1 VQSLERALGLL
12 RHAQSIEGAGSILR
26 ELQFNEPLLQLD
38 KRARAALKLPDN
50 VRSAG
55 ITSGTDCLRGL
66 ALELTDASDFR
77 QTVGA
82 TAKALSNTA
91 PQFLWIVC
99 AFQRQAAELA
109 ITCWSSTRSGVRVVS
124 LLCRADKLYKS
135 DAETLCALSAVTG
148 ESALVTYS
156 RWLDVLGREAITRRF
171 FSALQA
177 VVAELADSLS
187 ERVPRAE
194 RDELA
199 LLYIS
204 RLIFLSF
211 LETRGWLNGDFG
223 FLGNGYSRCIAERG
237 RYQQKV
243 LEPLF
248 FGTLNTPVR
257 ARSARTK
264 QFGRIPFLNG
274 GLFARSHLEK
284 LRRGSVFADE
294 AFGNAYGSLLSHYR
308 LSGREDSADW
318 SEASID
324 PEILGKTFE
333 ALMAAP
339 DRKTSGAFYTPQGL
353 VEEVTHHA
361 LESLLAARNP
371 MEGLRGIKVLDPAC
385 GSGAFLVHT
394 LERIAVLRKEHGEAG
409 SNADIRRR
417 VLTSSI
423 FGVDLNPM
431 AVWLCELRL
440 WLSIVIESDDTDP
453 MSIAPL
459 PNLDRHIRV
468 GDSLAGGAFDVSH
481 GAHSG
486 SRIVR
491 LRARY
496 TRAVGARK
504 RTLARALDR
513 LERAA
518 AIEVLERERVRL
530 RADRRE
536 LLIAVRARDLFG
548 DRHTPEPDA
557 RSRLVLFR
565 SRVRANAQRIKA
577 LHSGAALPFSF
588 AAHFSDVATAGGF
601 DVIVGNPPWVRV
613 HHIAPSSRERL
624 RGEFTVYRN
633 AAWEHGAFVAGAG
646 RGFAAQIDL
655 AALFVERSYELLS
668 PGGTMALL
676 LPTKLWRSLAG
687 GGVRQ
692 LLLDRTE
699 IISLLDL
706 AESHS
711 EFDAAVY
718 PSLLVA
724 RRRTQPLNRKDS
736 GLGVEDLVPGTDLR
750 GVAINRDSGAEDCAS
765 ITNSRAPVCLTVR
778 TTDGTTRWTCSR
790 ELLPLDVTPG
800 SPWIL
805 LPPPARRAFDRVT
818 SAGVPFYQSDF
829 GRPLLGVKTGCNS
842 AYIVR
847 VDSLDGDVAH
857 ISAGSRIGQIER
869 EMLRPLIRGETL
881 SKWTLTEPRE
891 YLVWPHDEQGQPRR
905 SLPPL
910 ARKWLLP
917 WQDAL
922 SARTDLHGR
931 FPWWSVFRT
940 ESATSDRPRVVSA
953 DFGLTPRATV
963 LEAHEPFVALNS
975 CYVVSC
981 ARSADA
987 YALATILN
995 STLAPAWLNSLAEP
1009 ARGGYRRYLGWTL
1022 SLLPIPANWPRAR
1035 ALLAP
1040 IGERAIRGDVSADDE
1055 ILSAVLDAYQLDFV
1069 RVRRL
1074 LRWTADCD

>member
-1 VQSLERALGLL
+1 MQNLERALGLL
-12 RHAQSIEGAGSILR
+12 RHAQSIEGAASILR
-26 ELQFNEPLLQLD
+26 ELGFNEALLPLD
-38 KRARAALKLPDN
+38 RKARSALKLPDN
-50 VRSAG
+50 VSIAR
-55 ITSGTDCLRGL
+55 ITSGADCLRGL
-66 ALELTDASDFR
+66 VLELTGASDFR

-99 AFQRQAAELA
+99 AFQPQTGELA
-109 ITCWSSTRSGVRVVS
+109 IACWSSTRSGVRVVS
-124 LLCRADKLYKS
+124 LLCRGDKRYKS
-135 DAETLCALSAVTG
+135 DAETLCALCAVVG
-148 ESALVTYS
+148 ESALVTHS

-171 FSALQA
+171 FGALQA

-187 ERVPRAE
+187 GRVSRLERH
-194 RDELA
+194 ELA

-211 LETRGWLNGDFG
+211 LETRGWLNGDFC
-223 FLGNGYSRCIAERG
+223 FLSNGYARCIGERG

-257 ARSARTK
+257 ARSARTR

-284 LRRGSVFADE
+284 RRRGSVFADD

-308 LSGREDSADW
+308 FSGREDSVDW

-339 DRKTSGAFYTPQGL
+339 DRKTSGAFYTPQLL
-353 VEEVTHHA
+353 VEDVTTHA
-361 LESLLAARNP
+361 LDSLLDSRDPIEA
-371 MEGLRGIKVLDPAC
+371 LRGIKVLDPAC
-385 GSGAFLVHT
+385 GSGAFLVHS
-394 LERIAVLRKEHGEAG
+394 LERIAALRKEKGEPG
-409 SNADIRRR
+409 SNAEIRRR

-440 WLSIVIESDDTDP
+440 WLSIVIESDETDP
-453 MSIAPL
+453 MRIAPL

-468 GDSLAGGAFDVSH
+468 GDSLAGGAFDARDAPGSGRKIVS
-481 GAHSG
+481 
-486 SRIVR
+486 

-504 RTLARALDR
+504 RTLARILDR
-513 LERAA
+513 LERTA

-530 RADRRE
+530 SADRRE

-548 DRHTPEPDA
+548 DRHTPAPDA
-557 RSRLVLFR
+557 RAHLLWLRSRLR
-565 SRVRANAQRIKA
+565 ENARRTKA
-577 LHSGAALPFSF
+577 LRSGAALPFSF
-588 AAHFSDVATAGGF
+588 AAHFSDVAAMGGF
-601 DVIVGNPPWVRV
+601 SLIIGNPPWVRV
-613 HHIAPSSRERL
+613 HHIAPATRVRL
-624 RGEFTVYRN
+624 QRDFTVYRN
-633 AAWEHGAFVAGAG
+633 AAWERGAEIAGAG

-655 AALFVERSYELLS
+655 AALFVERSADLLG
-668 PGGTMALL
+668 PRGTMALL

-687 GGVRQ
+687 GGIRQ
-692 LLLDRTE
+692 LLLDRTD
-699 IISLLDL
+699 IVALLDL

-711 EFDAAVY
+711 QFDAAVY

-724 RRRTQPLNRKDS
+724 SRCAERPNGKDTRTE
-736 GLGVEDLVPGTDLR
+736 VEDL
-750 GVAINRDSGAEDCAS
+750 GA
-765 ITNSRAPVCLTVR
+765 ITNSRAPVRVTVR
-778 TTDGTTRWTCSR
+778 KTEGTTRWVCSR
-790 ELLPLDVTPG
+790 ELLPLDDTPG

-805 LPPPARRAFDRVT
+805 LPPPARRAFDRIAR
-818 SAGVPFYQSDF
+818 SGVPFYQSDF

-842 AYIVR
+842 AFIVR
-847 VDSLDGDVAH
+847 VESLDGDVAH
-857 ISAGSRIGQIER
+857 VSAGSRTGLIER
-869 EMLRPLIRGETL
+869 DMLRPLIRGETL
-881 SKWTLTEPRE
+881 SKWALTGPRE
-891 YLVWPHDEQGQPRR
+891 YLVWPHDDRGQPRR

-910 ARKWLLP
+910 AREWLLP
-917 WQDAL
+917 SQDAF

-931 FPWWSVFRT
+931 LPWWSVFRT
-940 ESATSDRPRVVSA
+940 EGAANSHSRVVSV
-953 DFGLTPRATV
+953 DFGLTPRAIV
-963 LEAHEPFVALNS
+963 LEAREPHVALNS

-981 ARSADA
+981 ATSNDA
-987 YALATILN
+987 YALATLLN
-995 STLAPAWLNSLAEP
+995 SALAAAWLNSLAEP

-1022 SLLPIPANWPRAR
+1022 SLLPIPADWPRAR

-1040 IGERAIRGDVSADDE
+1040 IGERAMRGDVSSDQE
-1055 ILSAVLDAYQLDFV
+1055 ILTAVLGAYQLGRAHV
-1069 RVRRL
+1069 QHL
-1074 LRWTADCD
+1074 LNWTVDCD

>member
-12 RHAQSIEGAGSILR
+12 RHAQSIEGAASILR
-26 ELQFNEPLLQLD
+26 ELGFNEPLLPLD
-38 KRARAALKLPDN
+38 RKARSALKLPEN
-50 VRSAG
+50 IRNAG
-55 ITSGTDCLRGL
+55 ITSGTDCLRAL
-66 ALELTDASDFR
+66 VLELNDASDFR

-82 TAKALSNTA
+82 AAKALSNTA
-91 PQFLWIVC
+91 PQFLWILC
-99 AFQRQAAELA
+99 AFEVQAGEIA
-109 ITCWSSTRSGVRVVS
+109 IACWSSTRSGVRVVS
-124 LLCRADKLYKS
+124 LLCRGDKLYKS
-135 DAETLCALSAVTG
+135 DAETLCALCAVVG
-148 ESALVTYS
+148 DSALVTHS

-171 FSALQA
+171 FAALQA

-187 ERVPRAE
+187 GRVSRVE

-223 FLGNGYSRCIAERG
+223 FLSNGYSRCIGERG

-257 ARSARTK
+257 ARSGRTK

-284 LRRGSVFADE
+284 QRRGSVFSDD

-308 LSGREDSADW
+308 FSGREDSADW

-324 PEILGKTFE
+324 PEILGKAFE
-333 ALMAAP
+333 ALMVAP
-339 DRKTSGAFYTPQGL
+339 DRKTSGAFYTPQLL
-353 VEEVTHHA
+353 VEDVTTHA
-361 LESLLAARNP
+361 LDSLLDSRNP
-371 MEGLRGIKVLDPAC
+371 IEALRDIKVLDPAC

-394 LERIAVLRKEHGEAG
+394 LERIAALRRENGEPG
-409 SNADIRRR
+409 SNAEIRRR

-440 WLSIVIESDDTDP
+440 WLSIVIESDETDP
-453 MSIAPL
+453 MRIAPL

-468 GDSLAGGAFDVSH
+468 GDSLAGGAFDVRDAP
-481 GAHSG
+481 GSG
-486 SRIVR
+486 RRIVN

-496 TRAVGARK
+496 TRAVGTRK
-504 RTLARALDR
+504 RTLARTLDR
-513 LERAA
+513 LERTA

-530 RADRRE
+530 SADRRE
-536 LLIAVRARDLFG
+536 LLIAARARDLFG
-548 DRHTPEPDA
+548 DRHTPTSDA
-557 RSRLVLFR
+557 RSLLLWLR
-565 SRVRANAQRIKA
+565 SRLRENARRTKA
-577 LHSGAALPFSF
+577 LRSGAALPFSF
-588 AAHFSDVATAGGF
+588 AAHFSDVAATGGF
-601 DVIVGNPPWVRV
+601 NVIVGNPPWVRV
-613 HHIAPSSRERL
+613 HHIAPATRARL
-624 RGEFTVYRN
+624 QRDFTVYRN
-633 AAWEHGAFVAGAG
+633 AAWERGAKIAGAG

-655 AALFVERSYELLS
+655 AALFVERSSDLLS
-668 PGGTMALL
+668 AKGIMALL

-699 IISLLDL
+699 IVALMDL
-706 AESHS
+706 SESHS
-711 EFDAAVY
+711 QFDAAVY

-724 RRRTQPLNRKDS
+724 RRREDRSNSGIDLN
-736 GLGVEDLVPGTDLR
+736 VEVHMHD
-750 GVAINRDSGAEDCAS
+750 
-765 ITNSRAPVCLTVR
+765 RA
-778 TTDGTTRWTCSR
+778 TRWTCSR
-790 ELLPLDVTPG
+790 ELLPLDGTPG

-805 LPPPARRAFDRVT
+805 LPPPARRAFDRI
-818 SAGVPFYQSDF
+818 ARLGVPFHESDF

-842 AYIVR
+842 AFIVR
-847 VDSLDGDVAH
+847 VESLDGDVAH
-857 ISAGSRIGQIER
+857 VSAGSRTGLIER
-869 EMLRPLIRGETL
+869 DMLRPLIRGETL
-881 SKWTLTEPRE
+881 SKWALTGPRE
-891 YLVWPHDEQGQPRR
+891 YLVWPHDDRGQPRR

-910 ARKWLLP
+910 ARQWLLP
-917 WQDAL
+917 SQDAL
-922 SARTDLHGR
+922 SARSDLHGR

-940 ESATSDRPRVVSA
+940 EGASNTQPRVVSA
-953 DFGLTPRATV
+953 DFGLTPRAIV
-963 LEAHEPFVALNS
+963 LEAGEPHVALNS

-981 ARSADA
+981 ATSNDA

-995 STLAPAWLNSLAEP
+995 SSLAAAWLNSLAEP

-1022 SLLPIPANWPRAR
+1022 ALLPIPTDWPRAR

-1040 IGERAIRGDVSADDE
+1040 IGERAMRGDVSADEE
-1055 ILSAVLDAYQLDFV
+1055 ILDAVLNAYQLDLV
-1069 RVRRL
+1069 QVHHL
-1074 LRWTADCD
+1074 LNWTVDCD

>member
-1 VQSLERALGLL
+1 VQSLEGALGLL
-12 RHAQSIEGAGSILR
+12 RQARSIEGASSILQ
-26 ELQFNEPLLQLD
+26 ELRFNEPVLPLD
-38 KRARAALKLPDN
+38 RNARSALKLPAN
-50 VRSAG
+50 IRSAG
-55 ITSGTDCLRGL
+55 ITSGTDGLRGL
-66 ALELTDASDFR
+66 VLELTDASDFR
-77 QTVGA
+77 QTVGS

-99 AFQRQAAELA
+99 AFEPKTGELSIA
-109 ITCWSSTRSGVRVVS
+109 CWSSAQSGVRVAS
-124 LLCRADKLYKS
+124 LLCRVEKLYKS
-135 DAETLCALSAVTG
+135 DAETLCALAAVVG
-148 ESALVTYS
+148 ESALVTHS

-171 FSALQA
+171 FTALKA
-177 VVAELADSLS
+177 VVAELAGSLS
-187 ERVPRAE
+187 GRVSQVE

-223 FLGNGYSRCIAERG
+223 FLSNGYSRCIAERG

-257 ARSARTK
+257 ARSARTR

-284 LRRGSVFADE
+284 QRRGSVFADD

-308 LSGREDSADW
+308 FSGREDSADW
-318 SEASID
+318 SGASID

-339 DRKTSGAFYTPQGL
+339 DRKTSGAFYTPQDL
-353 VEEVTHHA
+353 VEDVTTRA
-361 LESLLAARNP
+361 LESILDGKNP
-371 MEGLRGIKVLDPAC
+371 VESLRGIKVLDPAC

-394 LERIAVLRKEHGEAG
+394 LERIAALRKENGEAG

-468 GDSLAGGAFDVSH
+468 GDSLAGGAFDLRDGPVS
-481 GAHSG
+481 G
-486 SRIVR
+486 RKIVS

-513 LERAA
+513 LERTA
-518 AIEVLERERVRL
+518 AIDVLDRERVRL
-530 RADRRE
+530 SADRRE

-548 DRHTPEPDA
+548 DRHTPDPDA
-557 RSRLVLFR
+557 RSRLVWIR
-565 SRVRANAQRIKA
+565 SRLRENARRIKA
-577 LHSGAALPFSF
+577 LRSGAALPFSF
-588 AAHFSDVATAGGF
+588 AAHFSDVAAAGGF

-613 HHIAPSSRERL
+613 HHIAPASRERL
-624 RGEFTVYRN
+624 RQEFTVYRN
-633 AAWEHGAFVAGAG
+633 AAWERGAQIAGAG
-646 RGFAAQIDL
+646 RGFAAQIDM
-655 AALFVERSYELLS
+655 AALFVERSCDLLS

-692 LLLDRTE
+692 LILDRTD
-699 IISLLDL
+699 IISLVDL
-706 AESHS
+706 SESHS
-711 EFDAAVY
+711 QFDAAVY

-724 RRRTQPLNRKDS
+724 RRQVGRSDHRQNPAF
-736 GLGVEDLVPGTDLR
+736 GIEDLASTTD
-750 GVAINRDSGAEDCAS
+750 
-765 ITNSRAPVCLTVR
+765 SRAPVNVAVHKAE
-778 TTDGTTRWTCSR
+778 GTTRWTCR
-790 ELLPLDVTPG
+790 RALLPVDDTPG
-800 SPWIL
+800 SPWVLI
-805 LPPPARRAFDRVT
+805 PPPARRAFDRIRR
-818 SAGVPFYQSDF
+818 AGVPFYQSEF

-847 VDSLDGDVAH
+847 VESLDGDVAH
-857 ISAGSRIGQIER
+857 ISAGSRSGVIER
-869 EMLRPLIRGETL
+869 DMLRPLIRGETL
-881 SKWTLTEPRE
+881 SKWTLTGRRE
-891 YLVWPHDEQGQPRR
+891 YLVWPHDDRGQPRR

-910 ARKWLLP
+910 ARQWLVP
-917 WQDAL
+917 SQDAL

-931 FPWWSVFRT
+931 VPWWSVFRT
-940 ESATSDRPRVVSA
+940 ESAAHDQPRVVSA

-981 ARSADA
+981 ATSKDA

-995 STLAPAWLNSLAEP
+995 SSLAAAWLNSLAEP

-1022 SLLPIPANWPRAR
+1022 SLLPVPANWPRAR

-1040 IGERAIRGDVSADDE
+1040 LGERAMQGDVGTDQE
-1055 ILSAVLDAYQLDFV
+1055 ILNAVLDAYQLELV
-1069 RVRRL
+1069 QVQRL
-1074 LRWTADCD
+1074 LCWTVDCD